1 MSNFVFL
8 LDVTKQPLN
17 PIHPGQ
23 ARLLLKQGEAAVFRR
38 YPFTII
44 LKKEVLQTS
53 KNIALKLD
61 PGSKTTGIALL
72 QDNQVIWVSELQHR
86 GQQIKNDLTS
96 RRQLRRGRRGRKN
109 RYRQPRFLN
118 RKRPLGWLPPSLQ
131 HRVDS
136 TLTWVKRL
144 IRYAPINSIAVE
156 LVKFDLQKQDKPEI
170 SGVEYQHGTLYGWEV
185 REYLLAKFNRT
196 CQYCGATN
204 KPFEVDH
211 IQARSKGGSD
221 RVSNLT
227 LACHDC
233 NQAKGNQDIKNFLED
248 SPDLVNRI
256 YLQAK
261 TPPLP
266 SPPLQGRERYVSPLI
281 GGIKGGD
288 AAVVNSTRWKLYN
301 SIKELGLSVTTGS
314 GGLTKFNRKR
324 LKVPKTHWQDASC
337 VGQVP
342 LNLVFK
348 TNQPLLIKATGH
360 GTRQRCRPDK
370 FGFPKSHAL
379 KANFFRG
386 FQTGDLVKASIP
398 KGKFAGEYT
407 GRIAIRFR
415 PSFVLQ
421 LPLSKFDV
429 HPKYLTHIHQNDG
442 YNYAFKK

>member
-1 MSNFVFL
+1 MSNLVFCI
-8 LDVTKQPLN
+8 DTKKHPLN
-17 PIHPGQ
+17 PVHPGQ
-23 ARLLLKQGEAAVFRR
+23 ARLLLKQGKAAVFRR

-44 LKKEVLQTS
+44 FKKEATETLQ
-53 KNIALKLD
+53 NINLKID
-61 PGSKTTGIALL
+61 PGARTTGIALL
-72 QDNQVIWVSELQHR
+72 QNNQVIWGAELQHR
-86 GQQIKNDLTS
+86 GQQIKDNLTS
-96 RRQLRRGRRGRKN
+96 RRQLRRGRRGRKS

-118 RKRPLGWLPPSLQ
+118 RKCPEGWLPPSLQ
-131 HRVDS
+131 HRVET

-144 IRYAPINSIAVE
+144 IKYCPINSLAIE

-185 REYLLAKFNRT
+185 REYLLDKFNRT
-196 CQYCGATN
+196 CVYCGATN

-233 NQAKGNQDIKNFLED
+233 NQTKGSQDIRAFLKGKPE
-248 SPDLVNRI
+248 LINRI
-256 YLQAK
+256 LKQVK
-261 TPPLP
+261 TPL
-266 SPPLQGRERYVSPLI
+266 
-281 GGIKGGD
+281 KD
-288 AAVVNSTRWKLYN
+288 ATVVNSTRWKLFN
-301 SIKELGLSVTTGS
+301 SLKELGLPVETGS

-360 GTRQRCRPDK
+360 GRRQRCRTDK
-370 FGFPKSHAL
+370 FGFPKSHAP
-379 KANFFRG
+379 KAKFFRG
-386 FQTGDLVKASIP
+386 FQTGDLVSASIP
-398 KGKFAGEYT
+398 KGKFAGQYV

-421 LPLSKFDV
+421 LPDKKFDV
-429 HPKYLTHIHQNDG
+429 HPKYLNHIHQNDG
-442 YNYAFKK
+442 YNYA

>member
-8 LDVTKQPLN
+8 VDTKKQPLN
-17 PIHPGQ
+17 PIHPGL
-23 ARLLLKQGEAAVFRR
+23 ARLLLKQRKAAVFRR
-38 YPFTII
+38 YPFTLI
-44 LKKEVLQTS
+44 LKEEVVETL

-61 PGSKTTGIALL
+61 RGSQTTGIALL
-72 QDNQVIWVSELQHR
+72 QDNQVIWGAELQHR
-86 GQQIKNDLTS
+86 GQKIKDALTS
-96 RRQLRRGRRGRKN
+96 RLQLRRGRRGRKT
-109 RYRQPRFLN
+109 RYREPKFLN
-118 RKRPLGWLPPSLQ
+118 RKRPLGWLAPSLQ
-131 HRVDS
+131 HRVD
-136 TLTWVKRL
+136 TILTWVKRL
-144 IRYAPINSIAVE
+144 IRYVPIGSLAVE
-156 LVKFDLQKQDKPEI
+156 LVKFDLQKQEQPEI
-170 SGVEYQHGTLYGWEV
+170 SGIEYQHGTLYGWEV

-211 IQARSKGGSD
+211 IHPKSKGGSD

-233 NQAKGNQDIKNFLED
+233 NQTKGNQDIREFLKGKT
-248 SPDLVNRI
+248 DLLNRV
-256 YLQAK
+256 LKQAK
-261 TPPLP
+261 TPL
-266 SPPLQGRERYVSPLI
+266 
-281 GGIKGGD
+281 KD
-288 AAVVNSTRWKLYN
+288 ASAVNSTRWKLYN
-301 SIKELGLSVTTGS
+301 SLKELGLLVTTGS

-370 FGFPKSHAL
+370 FGFPKSHAP
-379 KANFFRG
+379 KAKFFRG
-386 FQTGDLVKASIP
+386 FQTGNLVSASIP
-398 KGKFAGEYT
+398 KGKFTGQYV

-421 LPLSKFDV
+421 LPDKKFDV

>member
-8 LDVTKQPLN
+8 VDTKKQPLN
-17 PIHPGQ
+17 PIHPGL
-23 ARLLLKQGEAAVFRR
+23 ARLLLKQRKAAVFRR
-38 YPFTII
+38 YPFTLI
-44 LKKEVLQTS
+44 LKEEVVETL

-61 PGSKTTGIALL
+61 RGSQTTGIALL
-72 QDNQVIWVSELQHR
+72 QDNQVIWGAELQHR
-86 GQQIKNDLTS
+86 GQKIKDALTS
-96 RRQLRRGRRGRKN
+96 RLQLRRGRRGRKT
-109 RYRQPRFLN
+109 RYREPKFLN
-118 RKRPLGWLPPSLQ
+118 RKRPLGWLAPSLQ
-131 HRVDS
+131 HRVD
-136 TLTWVKRL
+136 TILTWVKRL
-144 IRYAPINSIAVE
+144 IRYVPIGSLAVE
-156 LVKFDLQKQDKPEI
+156 LVKFDLQKQEQPEI
-170 SGVEYQHGTLYGWEV
+170 SGIEYQHGTLYGWEV

-211 IQARSKGGSD
+211 IHPKSKGGSD

-233 NQAKGNQDIKNFLED
+233 NQTKGNQDIREFLKGKT
-248 SPDLVNRI
+248 DLLNRV
-256 YLQAK
+256 LKQAK
-261 TPPLP
+261 TPL
-266 SPPLQGRERYVSPLI
+266 
-281 GGIKGGD
+281 KD
-288 AAVVNSTRWKLYN
+288 ASAVNSTRWKLYN
-301 SIKELGLSVTTGS
+301 SLKELGLLVTTGS

-370 FGFPKSHAL
+370 FGFPKSHAP
-379 KANFFRG
+379 KAKFFRG
-386 FQTGDLVKASIP
+386 FQTGDLVSASIP
-398 KGKFAGEYT
+398 KGKFTGQYV

-421 LPLSKFDV
+421 LPDKKFDV